1 MQTKTKK
8 ITGLSAPTKPKIR
21 TFFIDENGDNKV
33 MIKSTTKTKTV
44 FLLLKGEGRKRKIG
58 VITLSTRAM
67 TIERKREEHL
77 FRKNSSYGFNEYVL
91 RKALDFDD
99 IMLSDEHSHWRIP
112 RTFILENGMYLNFS
126 QNGFELQQFV
136 SLEQIEQFR
145 VRKEENRR
153 L

>member
-8 ITGLSAPTKPKIR
+8 ITGLSAPTKAKIR

-33 MIKSTTKTKTV
+33 MIKSTSKTKTV
-44 FLLLKGEGRKRKIG
+44 FLLLKGEGRSRKIG
-58 VITLSTRAM
+58 TITLSTKAI
-67 TIERKREEHL
+67 TIKRKREEHL
-77 FRKNSSYGFNEYVL
+77 FRKGNSYGFNSWVL
-91 RKALDFDD
+91 REAQDFHT
-99 IMLSDEHSHWRIP
+99 IMLNDELCHWRIP
-112 RTFILENGMYLNFS
+112 VKFILENGKYLNFS

-145 VRKEENRR
+145 VKKEENRR